1 LNYPELRH
9 RICENWLKWGAEEPA
24 IVEDK
29 GSGIS
34 LVQDLRGDEFAGF
47 PRAIVFKPLGD
58 KLSRMHARPAKIEAG
73 HVLVPKQADWL
84 DE

>member
-1 LNYPELRH
+1 M
-9 RICENWLKWGAEEPA
+9 GAEEPP

-34 LVQDLRGDEFAGF
+34 LVQDLRGDQLAGF
-47 PRAIVFKPLGD
+47 PRAIVFKPVGD
-58 KLSRMHARPAKIEAG
+58 KLSRMHAQSAKIEAG